1 MERWKILT
9 LHNFLA
15 NKANAADA
23 KGRAKHTLCNKKEL
37 NERQLQLYMA
47 GNV

>member
-1 MERWKILT
+1 MFGVSNQP
-9 LHNFLA
+9 HNEA
-15 NKANAADA
+15 NSADA
-23 KGRAKHTLCNKKEL
+23 KSRAKHTLCNEKEL